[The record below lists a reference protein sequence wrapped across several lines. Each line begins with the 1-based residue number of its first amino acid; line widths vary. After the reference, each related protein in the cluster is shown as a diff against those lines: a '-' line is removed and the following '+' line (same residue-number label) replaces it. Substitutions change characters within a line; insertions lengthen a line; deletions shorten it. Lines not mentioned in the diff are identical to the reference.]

1 MAATLRGKVSRQIKG
16 GQGNCQIKGEKLA
29 DKLRGEANCQIKGGQ
44 FTAKLRGGGEV
55 NWQIQ
60 GEVNRQIKGES

>member
-29 DKLRGEANCQIKGGQ
+29 DKLWGEVNCQIKGGQ
-44 FTAKLRGGGEV
+44 FTAKLRGGGGGV
-55 NWQIQ
+55 NWQI
-60 GEVNRQIKGES
+60 KGGS